1 MDEEIKEKSKKIKI
15 YRPSRFIS
23 FVLWLLSCIALFVL
37 GFKVKCN
44 NKELKK
50 YKGGFIL
57 IGTHFTN
64 IDYFFIGKAMKR
76 KRISFVVTNHFSLQ
90 KSTRWAINI
99 MNAITKEQ
107 FKNDITAIRKVR
119 RVLENNG
126 IVYIAPT
133 GQITLT
139 GTDDYISP
147 SIVKLIKL
155 GKVPVLAIKE
165 CGAHLCKPKWSTSK
179 RRYPVNVNIE
189 TVLSKDDVL
198 NMNEEDIYDRVKN
211 ALDVN
216 DYVDQKKKM
225 IPIKGKKII
234 EGLEGAL
241 YICPKCGKEL
251 MHNTHGNMM
260 ICEHC
265 KNSVYM
271 DKYGFIKPQSKS
283 DKYFETVYE
292 WYRYQKEVIK
302 KKILSNDIEVSGDV
316 VLRLYSDSKKDII
329 DAGFGKLVL
338 NNDEFYYEGTEYGKS
353 IRKDFDLEHIIQTPF
368 SPHSHIEI
376 PDNEKLYQ
384 FKPIDKKT
392 KVISWVIVID
402 VMNELRTKNII
413 K

>member
-1 MDEEIKEKSKKIKI
+1 MILDINAI
-15 YRPSRFIS
+15 
-23 FVLWLLSCIALFVL
+23 
-37 GFKVKCN
+37 
-44 NKELKK
+44 KK
-50 YKGGFIL
+50 YG
-57 IGTHFTN
+57 
-64 IDYFFIGKAMKR
+64 R
-76 KRISFVVTNHFSLQ
+76 
-90 KSTRWAINI
+90 
-99 MNAITKEQ
+99 
-107 FKNDITAIRKVR
+107 
-119 RVLENNG
+119 
-126 IVYIAPT
+126 
-133 GQITLT
+133 
-139 GTDDYISP
+139 
-147 SIVKLIKL
+147 
-155 GKVPVLAIKE
+155 
-165 CGAHLCKPKWSTSK
+165 
-179 RRYPVNVNIE
+179 
-189 TVLSKDDVL
+189 
-198 NMNEEDIYDRVKN
+198 
-211 ALDVN
+211 
-216 DYVDQKKKM
+216 
-225 IPIKGKKII
+225 
-234 EGLEGAL
+234 
-241 YICPKCGKEL
+241 
-251 MHNTHGNMM
+251 
-260 ICEHC
+260 
-265 KNSVYM
+265 M